1 MDTQY
6 ETLFAAARRAGAEL
20 ARTDDAT
27 LSRAVVKAAALLR
40 ENTERLLAA
49 NALDLAA
56 MAADSPLRDR
66 LRLTPERIAGI
77 ASDMES
83 VRSAYR
89 SASWAW
95 SARRAPTSRPTSF
108 HSR

>member
-40 ENTERLLAA
+40 ENTESLLAA

-66 LRLTPERIAGI
+66 LRLTPERIA
-77 ASDMES
+77 ASPPTWNPS
-83 VRSAYR
+83 PGSPRRRVRR
-89 SASWAW
+89 STSGP
-95 SARRAPTSRPTSF
+95 APTA
-108 HSR
+108 

>member
-40 ENTERLLAA
+40 ENTK
-49 NALDLAA
+49 
-56 MAADSPLRDR
+56 
-66 LRLTPERIAGI
+66 
-77 ASDMES
+77 
-83 VRSAYR
+83 
-89 SASWAW
+89 AW
-95 SARRAPTSRPTSF
+95 SRPTPSTSRPWPPT
-108 HSR
+108 RPCATACG

>member
-83 VRSAYR
+83 VAGLPRRRVRRST
-89 SASWAW
+89 SGP
-95 SARRAPTSRPTSF
+95 APTA
-108 HSR
+108 